1 MEKTVSEFFK
11 VQISGNEFNLLSN
24 FIYRETGIKMPPE
37 KKIMLQSRLQ
47 KRLRS
52 LNMTCFR
59 EYCDYVFSGNS
70 LHSEIIHLIDVVTTN
85 KTDFFRE
92 PHHFE
97 YMTNV
102 ILPEIA
108 GKDEPMHF
116 WSAGCSSGEEPYT
129 LAMIVMEFLESQQN
143 LRKKFSILGTDIST
157 AVLQKAYNAIYK
169 MSSVEGIP
177 LELKRK
183 YFLKSK
189 IPGNNTVKIVQE
201 VRQKV
206 MYKRLNFMDSNF
218 DIKDQ
223 FNIIFCRNVL
233 IYFDRETQENVI
245 RKLIDFLKPGGYIF
259 LGHSES
265 ILGMDLPLIQIKPT
279 IFKLKL

>member
-11 VQISGNEFNLLSN
+11 VQLSGNEFNLLSN

-143 LRKKFSILGTDIST
+143 LKKKFSILGTDIST

-206 MYKRLNFMDSNF
+206 MYKRLNFMDSKF